1 MAGPDTFSYV
11 MTLAAAKAKWPTSS
25 WVRIT
30 TITMIS
36 KLGQDINLETFR
48 TNFKP
53 MFLRVKGATGPGF
66 AWTMKKTTFYNQV
79 TIGYR
84 DPYSNKSI
92 KIFPNGSVQVAGC
105 SDLFDCRR
113 ILRQVGFILSKVL
126 GRPVD
131 PAPLLA
137 NLSVKMI
144 NTNFS
149 LNSFVN
155 LNKVIAAF
163 SAPPNQARI
172 NYLDEQI
179 SQYRPII
186 EGIERILAGSEAT
199 LLDLGP
205 GGQFRRK
212 VLEASIR
219 EDKKSLEEHM
229 KILNEFIT
237 ERRALGDKAPEGKF
251 RVSFDPDRYSAVKIK
266 FSPEPD
272 MKQVTASIFSTG
284 KIIVTGAQTLK
295 EIAGAY
301 QTLNEFLGPVVRL
314 GPSEKKDEF
323 GVLLG
328 HKFEDWVPVLQAMGV
343 KPWPF
348 F

>member
-1 MAGPDTFSYV
+1 MAGPATFRYV
-11 MTLAAAKAKWPTSS
+11 MTLAETKARWPDSS

-48 TNFKP
+48 KNFKP
-53 MFLRVKGATGPGF
+53 MSLRVKGATGPGF
-66 AWTMKKTTFYNQV
+66 EWSMKKTTFYNQV

-92 KIFPNGSVQVAGC
+92 KLFPNGSVQVAGC
-105 SDLFDCRR
+105 SDLFDCER
-113 ILRQVGFILSKVL
+113 IMRQVGFILTKVL
-126 GRPVD
+126 ETPID
-131 PAPLLA
+131 TAPLLA

-155 LNKVIAAF
+155 LNKVIGRF
-163 SAPPNQARI
+163 SSDQ
-172 NYLDEQI
+172 
-179 SQYRPII
+179 
-186 EGIERILAGSEAT
+186 
-199 LLDLGP
+199 
-205 GGQFRRK
+205 
-212 VLEASIR
+212 
-219 EDKKSLEEHM
+219 
-229 KILNEFIT
+229 
-237 ERRALGDKAPEGKF
+237 KF

-266 FSPEPD
+266 FSPGTD

-284 KIIVTGAQTLK
+284 KIIVTGAQTLE
-295 EIAGAY
+295 EIARAY
-301 QTLNEFLGPVVRL
+301 QTLNEYLDKTVRL
-314 GPSEKKDEF
+314 GPSEKKDDF
-323 GVLLG
+323 GTLLG
-328 HKFEDWVPVLQAMGV
+328 HRFDAWIPMLQAKGV